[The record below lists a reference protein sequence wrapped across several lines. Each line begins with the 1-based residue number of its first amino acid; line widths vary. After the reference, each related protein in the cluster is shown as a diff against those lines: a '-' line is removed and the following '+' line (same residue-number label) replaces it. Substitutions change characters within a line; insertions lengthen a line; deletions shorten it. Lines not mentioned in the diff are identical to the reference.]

1 MLYPSVE
8 LEDRITKQWQDIGF
22 QGNDP
27 ATDFRGMGLL
37 GLTCLQYLILGAH
50 SLCIIIDQDNSLTL
64 LFSYFSR
71 SHGDVA
77 RSVLSH
83 SHHPRYDYPYAI
95 VVINLTSL
103 GHGWL
108 KEGRLDRYL
117 YRGDQLNENSFYEI
131 IGEPH
136 SLMRCISSKTIRL
149 Q

>member
-1 MLYPSVE
+1 M
-8 LEDRITKQWQDIGF
+8 
-22 QGNDP
+22 
-27 ATDFRGMGLL
+27 
-37 GLTCLQYLILGAH
+37 
-50 SLCIIIDQDNSLTL
+50 
-64 LFSYFSR
+64 FSYFSR

-108 KEGRLDRYL
+108 KEGQLDRYL
-117 YRGDQLNENSFYEI
+117 YRGDELNENTFYEI

-136 SLMRCISSKTIRL
+136 TYALHYQQDYSSTVVCKTVVILIVAIGFYAIPPPPPLIIAYMLYPRPPPLIIAYMLYPRPPTNNSLYAVPP
-149 Q
+149 